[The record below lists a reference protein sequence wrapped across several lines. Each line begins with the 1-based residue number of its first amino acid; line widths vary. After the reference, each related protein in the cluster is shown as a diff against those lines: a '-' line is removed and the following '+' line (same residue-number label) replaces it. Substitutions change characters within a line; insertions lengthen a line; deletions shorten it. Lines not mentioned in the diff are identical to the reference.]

1 MTENTTQAAECLSHL
16 TSELEAF
23 GWRHMDSA
31 PKDETKVLLLYCTGL
46 GYEVEKGEWYK
57 IEKHNYILVDK
68 EQKLYRKEKVIAHE
82 GWNTPF
88 AMINPIAWQPLP
100 IPTSKL

>member
-1 MTENTTQAAECLSHL
+1 MTENTTQAAECLSRL
-16 TSELEAF
+16 TAELEAL
-23 GWRHMDSA
+23 GWRHIDSA
-31 PKDETKVLLLYCTGL
+31 QKGETKVLLLYCTGL

-57 IEKHNYILVDK
+57 IEKNDYILANK
-68 EQKLYRKEKVIAHE
+68 EQKLYRKKRVIIHK

>member
-1 MTENTTQAAECLSHL
+1 MTEKTTQAAECLSHL
-16 TSELEAF
+16 TDELEAF

-57 IEKHNYILVDK
+57 IEKNDYILANK
-68 EQKLYRKEKVIAHE
+68 EQKLYRKKRVIIHK